1 MARAIVVELP
11 RTSYYTGDVIEGT
24 VVVEASRDVSSR
36 GLYVEFTGTEETVI
50 TRQQGK
56 QSHTYRSSANIVQ
69 WRRALPG
76 EGTLP
81 AGTFRFP
88 LRVQVTLHLLH
99 RDSGTPAEG
108 QVIPDTQH
116 EVPLVIGTHLM

>member
-69 WRRALPG
+69 WRLPLRG

-81 AGTFRFP
+81 AGTLWFPFRLQFP
-88 LRVQVTLHLLH
+88 LYGLSSYAGRPGNVKYLL
-99 RDSGTPAEG
+99 PARLG
-108 QVIPDTQH
+108 GP
-116 EVPLVIGTHLM
+116 PLYD